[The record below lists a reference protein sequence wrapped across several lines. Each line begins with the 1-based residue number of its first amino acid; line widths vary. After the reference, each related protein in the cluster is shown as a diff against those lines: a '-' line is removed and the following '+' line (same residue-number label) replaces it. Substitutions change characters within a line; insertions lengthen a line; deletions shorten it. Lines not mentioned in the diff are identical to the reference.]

1 MSHIFASVS
10 FGSLPR
16 NRTFRA
22 RDRHGCAR
30 SGLASS
36 LGAWTARPLAAHARS
51 CSASGPQTERAWRST
66 RGETA
71 SEGSFN
77 AHPFCCKGA
86 RMFKKHF

>member
-22 RDRHGCAR
+22 RDKHGCAR

-36 LGAWTARPLAAHARS
+36 LGAWTARPLAAAHGRS
-51 CSASGPQTERAWRST
+51 CSASGLQTEGVAFLHAWRN
-66 RGETA
+66 GI
-71 SEGSFN
+71 
-77 AHPFCCKGA
+77 
-86 RMFKKHF
+86 

>member
-22 RDRHGCAR
+22 RDKHGCAR

-36 LGAWTARPLAAHARS
+36 LGAWTARPLGRACALLFRQRPADREGVAFH
-51 CSASGPQTERAWRST
+51 AWRN
-66 RGETA
+66 GI
-71 SEGSFN
+71 
-77 AHPFCCKGA
+77 
-86 RMFKKHF
+86 